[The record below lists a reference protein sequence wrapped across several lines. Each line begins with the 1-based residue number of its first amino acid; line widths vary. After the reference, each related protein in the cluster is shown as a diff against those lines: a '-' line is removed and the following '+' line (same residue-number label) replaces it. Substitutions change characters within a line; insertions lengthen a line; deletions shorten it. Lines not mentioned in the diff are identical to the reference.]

1 MVGYRASVRSFSRD
15 VVLYIL
21 AWGAI
26 SFAYGGVQSVLL
38 ALYLLRLG
46 YGPEFIGVF
55 IGAGQLVWAL
65 SALPAGAFGARYGL
79 RRAMLVGV
87 AIIVA
92 ANVLLLSAEALPGT
106 WRSAWLLG
114 AWMLDWVGAALW
126 VVNSTPYLMGA
137 TTDEG
142 RGHAFALQQAV
153 IAVTAFAGSVVAG
166 WLPGVIAG
174 RMGVTDAAAAPYRY
188 ALWAAP
194 AVFLMAGLLISGTRR
209 VEPVARGVTGPATPR
224 APVAILV
231 MVGLL
236 VFLQTVGD
244 GAGRSFFNLYL
255 DDGLEVG
262 TASIGALAG
271 IARLL
276 PVVAALAAPVLFR
289 RRGVPGAFRLALVV
303 LVGALA
309 LLGLVPNMWA
319 ASAALMGVMAS
330 AAVSEP
336 ARSILSQAAVAPSER
351 GAMSAMVTM
360 GTGLGWASTAAV
372 GGYVIARAGYDTLF
386 LLGAACVV
394 AALGLFAAFC
404 RLGRAVR
411 GGGAL
416 CDLYLGRE
424 AAPQEAPSE

>member
-1 MVGYRASVRSFSRD
+1 M
-15 VVLYIL
+15 
-21 AWGAI
+21 
-26 SFAYGGVQSVLL
+26 
-38 ALYLLRLG
+38 
-46 YGPEFIGVF
+46 
-55 IGAGQLVWAL
+55 
-65 SALPAGAFGARYGL
+65 
-79 RRAMLVGV
+79 
-87 AIIVA
+87 
-92 ANVLLLSAEALPGT
+92 
-106 WRSAWLLG
+106 
-114 AWMLDWVGAALW
+114 
-126 VVNSTPYLMGA
+126 
-137 TTDEG
+137 
-142 RGHAFALQQAV
+142 
-153 IAVTAFAGSVVAG
+153 
-166 WLPGVIAG
+166 
-174 RMGVTDAAAAPYRY
+174 
-188 ALWAAP
+188 
-194 AVFLMAGLLISGTRR
+194 
-209 VEPVARGVTGPATPR
+209 
-224 APVAILV
+224 
-231 MVGLL
+231 
-236 VFLQTVGD
+236 FLQTVGD

-255 DDGLEVG
+255 DDGLGVG